1 MAGIK
6 TNKLEN
12 NTGILLALREDWKN
26 KYEERERQ
34 LAWKRSG
41 KFSICVGI
49 FRGVDETNSQIWVKR
64 FGIYNRL

>member
-26 KYEERERQ
+26 KYEERRDNWPGRE
-34 LAWKRSG
+34 
-41 KFSICVGI
+41 
-49 FRGVDETNSQIWVKR
+49 IWVVQYMRGNFQELMRQTHRSESIK
-64 FGIYNRL
+64 IWYL